1 MSIRTLLRYVPRCA
15 AVALLALPANGA
27 IQEGATRDASPT
39 PVAYPEG
46 YRTWAHVK
54 SALMTSEHPNYE
66 QSGGFHHIYANSHAM
81 TGYRTGTF
89 PQGSAVVFDWLEAQ
103 KGQGMLVEGSRRR
116 IDVMVKDKRYT
127 DTGGWGFER
136 FIGDSRSD
144 RAVKSAATECF
155 ACHNSRKTS
164 DLVLSA
170 LRP

>member
-1 MSIRTLLRYVPRCA
+1 MIITTLLRYVPRCA
-15 AVALLALPANGA
+15 AVALLALPANGVV
-27 IQEGATRDASPT
+27 QEGGAREASPA
-39 PVAYPEG
+39 PVAYPDA

-66 QSGGFHHIYANSHAM
+66 QSGGFHHIYANGDAM

-89 PQGSAVVFDWLEAQ
+89 PEGAIVVFDWIEARQ
-103 KGQGMLVEGSRRR
+103 NQGMFIEGPRRR
-116 IDVMVKDKRYT
+116 LDVMVKDKRYT

-136 FIGDSRSD
+136 FLEDSRTD
-144 RAVKSAATECF
+144 RAVKSAAAECF

-170 LRP
+170 LRK